1 MPLPGTGRI
10 INGKKYD
17 YSSITATALG
27 LPYEGITEITYS
39 DTLEPGIL
47 RGTSAF
53 MRGRTRGM
61 YEAEASMTMDKGDFE
76 KLKDALTGLGL
87 GGFMEAEFL
96 ITVTYREL
104 GPTGDVL
111 ITDTIEGC
119 RIKHQENSHSA
130 GNSDGLVTKLDL
142 SVYRIG
148 WNGKY
153 GVGDSTGGVS
163 GLISP

>member
-1 MPLPGTGRI
+1 MPLPGTGRK
-10 INGKKYD
+10 INGKVYD
-17 YSSITATALG
+17 YSSITITING
-27 LPYEGITEITYS
+27 IPYQGVTEISYS

-47 RGTSAF
+47 RGTSAL

-61 YEAEASMTMDKGDFE
+61 YEAESSFTIYKEDLEPIKE
-76 KLKDALTGLGL
+76 ALVALGL
-87 GGFMEAEFL
+87 GGFGEAEFL
-96 ITVTYREL
+96 ITVSYSEV
-104 GPTGDVL
+104 GSAL

-130 GNSDGLVTKLDL
+130 GNSDALTAKVDL
-142 SVYRIG
+142 SVFRIG

-153 GVGDSTGGVS
+153 AVQDGVGGIVG